1 MNDTTIGTITKGL
14 EKTQIKR
21 HKKQLLRRNKKR
33 NDTRP
38 IGNIVKALKQ

>member
-21 HKKQLLRRNKKR
+21 HKKTIASEKQKK
-33 NDTRP
+33 
-38 IGNIVKALKQ
+38 K